1 MPEGENPE
9 GAAAAP
15 EAAHEEVR
23 SNFGL
28 FRRPEKFKIGEDFD
42 CLRGKLIYILKLSKS
57 RMRERNG
64 SLFCLI

>member
-28 FRRPEKFKIGEDFD
+28 FRSRAVA
-42 CLRGKLIYILKLSKS
+42 RGVNLGGGVQALSLPT
-57 RMRERNG
+57 G
-64 SLFCLI
+64 GHGF